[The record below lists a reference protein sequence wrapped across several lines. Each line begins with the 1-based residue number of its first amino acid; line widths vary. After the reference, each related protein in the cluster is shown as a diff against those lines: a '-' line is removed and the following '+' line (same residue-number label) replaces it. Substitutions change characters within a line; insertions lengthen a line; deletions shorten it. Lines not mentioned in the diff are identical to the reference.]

1 MLYNSYNF
9 SIGGSRPQRVILG
22 VAQGSLVSPLLYN
35 WYVDGLVAKLSELFD
50 TSKVFAYADDTAIL
64 CLGINDIRRA
74 VSRIKE
80 WSE

>member
-1 MLYNSYNF
+1 MLYNSYHF
-9 SIGGSRPQRVILG
+9 SVGGSRPQRVKLG

-35 WYVDGLVAKLSELFD
+35 WYVDILAELFD